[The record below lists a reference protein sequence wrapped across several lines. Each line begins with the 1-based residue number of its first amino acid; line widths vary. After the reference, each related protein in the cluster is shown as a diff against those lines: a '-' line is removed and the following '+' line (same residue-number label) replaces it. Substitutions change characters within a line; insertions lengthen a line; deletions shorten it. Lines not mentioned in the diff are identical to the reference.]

1 MARRLGPDESALWR
15 RIVATVAPIAKRA
28 PVRPAASTPKA
39 APAVATPAV
48 LTPRPVKGRV
58 PPLRPPV
65 LQPALQPA
73 GAPVAPRRLALA
85 RASLDG
91 HWDRRL
97 RKGLVRP
104 DMSVDL
110 HGHSL
115 ASAHALLETS
125 LARAVI
131 RGARVL
137 LVVAGR
143 VRPGPHHA
151 PAHGEARPRGAI
163 RAALPDW
170 LGSSVYADAILAT
183 RPAALT
189 HGGGGAI
196 YVVLRRVAED

>member
-1 MARRLGPDESALWR
+1 MARPLNPDEKALWNR
-15 RIVATVAPIAKRA
+15 VAASVAPFRRAKPVADTLAKPAPPEPRIAVPDAK
-28 PVRPAASTPKA
+28 PI
-39 APAVATPAV
+39 
-48 LTPRPVKGRV
+48 KGRV
-58 PPLRPPV
+58 PPAPPAPPLSRPPR
-65 LQPALQPA
+65 PSTF
-73 GAPVAPRRLALA
+73 A

-104 DMSVDL
+104 DMSIDL

-125 LARAVI
+125 LARAAA

-143 VRPGPHHA
+143 VRPGPHH
-151 PAHGEARPRGAI
+151 PPFHGEARPRGAI

-170 LGSSVYADAILAT
+170 LSASAHADRILAT
-183 RPAALT
+183 RPAAQI

-196 YVVLRRVAED
+196 YVVLRRLFEDG

>member
-1 MARRLGPDESALWR
+1 MARRLEPEEGALWR
-15 RIVATVAPIAKRA
+15 RVASTVTPLTPQKAKLA
-28 PVRPAASTPKA
+28 VPAGEAVALQSVPAAPKA
-39 APAVATPAV
+39 
-48 LTPRPVKGRV
+48 RVKGRV
-58 PPLRPPV
+58 PPLAPPPP
-65 LQPALQPA
+65 LPP
-73 GAPVAPRRLALA
+73 LAVGQSRANTLA

-104 DMSVDL
+104 DMSLDL

-125 LARAVI
+125 LARAVA

-137 LVVAGR
+137 LIVAGR
-143 VRPGPHHA
+143 VRPGPHH
-151 PAHGEARPRGAI
+151 PPFHGETRPRGAI

-170 LGSSVYADAILAT
+170 LVASAVADHILAT
-183 RPAALT
+183 RPAAPV

-196 YVVLRRVAED
+196 YVVLRR